1 MASGIAGPSSQGV
14 GPREKANSRTEYFKM
29 VQKDLNKR
37 FNKNNT
43 KKKTAPA
50 KEK

>member
-14 GPREKANSRTEYFKM
+14 GPRGKANSRTEYFKM
-29 VQKDLNKR
+29 VQRDLDKR
-37 FNKNNT
+37 FGKGQ
-43 KKKTAPA
+43 KKRAPA